1 MATPID
7 IKPATDRELV
17 LGRIIDAPRKNVFR
31 AWTDAEI
38 LKKWFV
44 PAPWTIAAAEI
55 DARPGGGSLIVMKD
69 PEGNEYPNAGVYLDV
84 VENEK
89 IVFTDAFTSAWQ
101 PSEKPFFT
109 GIITFEDAGDGKT
122 RYVARALHWTKE
134 DLEAHEKMGFHE
146 GWGQCAE
153 QLEAVAARL

>member
-44 PAPWTIAAAEI
+44 PAPWTIGKAEI
-55 DARPGGGSLIVMKD
+55 DVRPGGGSLIVMKD

-146 GWGQCAE
+146 GWGQCAD
-153 QLEAVAARL
+153 QLEAVAAKL